1 MFKRKKK
8 KKEQAHE
15 NMTSGTEDV
24 LRGGISSLQDLL
36 APSVFAREPDSLLV
50 GNVYNAG
57 LFVSGY
63 PRFVRLGWLSRLF
76 RHPGNLDIAM
86 YINPIDPRKA
96 IETLTRKIAQFTAT
110 LNEQTHKGQIPDPE
124 FEAALED
131 AEELRRKLQFSEES
145 LFELGM
151 YFNLFNTDPKQ
162 LQDLMAEVEY
172 LADAAELQTR
182 RAIYR
187 QQENFDSVIPVG
199 TDYIA
204 NVRNFTTSALATT
217 FPFVSPQL
225 SATEG
230 MPILLG
236 VTEDRNLVMFD
247 IFSLPSFNSCIIA
260 RTGAGKSYLAKLL
273 TLRHLCMGVDIVVID
288 PKGEYDALAKAIG
301 GQVIKLSLQSK
312 DKINI
317 FEVDLQEG
325 EGDVGDFLSSK
336 IVTIFRFLSM
346 MIGKEMT
353 PRERNILLSA
363 VEKVYEERGITR
375 DPNSLFENEAVTRQ
389 DGRVLLV
396 PNRKKKAMP
405 TLGDLARV
413 LQTYGKEGERLA
425 EALQP
430 YTTGVYSGV
439 FNVETNVDLENRFI
453 VFDISDME
461 EELAQF
467 ATFVSLEWLW
477 TRIKRRP
484 KKRLVLIDEAW
495 RLLLQHNESAEY
507 MSMIARTARQFWG
520 GLMVITQQPQD
531 VLGSEHGRAIITNS
545 EVRILLRQDR
555 GNLDA
560 LGTLFSLSEE
570 EKNYLARCER
580 GSALVIAGNNHI
592 AVHNIKAFAH
602 EHPLITTDPEELAQL
617 RESLRQKDPTPEANA

>member
-1 MFKRKKK
+1 
-8 KKEQAHE
+8 
-15 NMTSGTEDV
+15 
-24 LRGGISSLQDLL
+24 
-36 APSVFAREPDSLLV
+36 
-50 GNVYNAG
+50 
-57 LFVSGY
+57 
-63 PRFVRLGWLSRLF
+63 
-76 RHPGNLDIAM
+76 
-86 YINPIDPRKA
+86 
-96 IETLTRKIAQFTAT
+96 
-110 LNEQTHKGQIPDPE
+110 
-124 FEAALED
+124 
-131 AEELRRKLQFSEES
+131 
-145 LFELGM
+145 
-151 YFNLFNTDPKQ
+151 
-162 LQDLMAEVEY
+162 
-172 LADAAELQTR
+172 
-182 RAIYR
+182 
-187 QQENFDSVIPVG
+187 
-199 TDYIA
+199 
-204 NVRNFTTSALATT
+204 
-217 FPFVSPQL
+217 
-225 SATEG
+225 
-230 MPILLG
+230 
-236 VTEDRNLVMFD
+236 
-247 IFSLPSFNSCIIA
+247 
-260 RTGAGKSYLAKLL
+260 
-273 TLRHLCMGVDIVVID
+273 
-288 PKGEYDALAKAIG
+288 
-301 GQVIKLSLQSK
+301 
-312 DKINI
+312 
-317 FEVDLQEG
+317 
-325 EGDVGDFLSSK
+325 
-336 IVTIFRFLSM
+336 
-346 MIGKEMT
+346 
-353 PRERNILLSA
+353 RNILLSA

-570 EKNYLARCER
+570 EKNYLAR
-580 GSALVIAGNNHI
+580 
-592 AVHNIKAFAH
+592 
-602 EHPLITTDPEELAQL
+602 
-617 RESLRQKDPTPEANA
+617 